1 MWFQHLAWNHV
12 CMISYLNCLV
22 FKEHCFLTSFIKSLS
37 DFCKLSVWVS
47 FYIIPH
53 SVPFVKN
60 FFEIFFI
67 ASFKATSASVQ
78 LQGFAL
84 LYLSDNDVYST
95 TNLHLCQHFFY
106 FIHIFF
112 RNTACGHNDFCSVRL
127 NGPNW
132 WFILTHRYRLSL
144 SQFTET
150 VMIESAIVATF
161 AAQKQESPDAKVSC
175 PSGCCRIILPLLYLI
190 ATSEIV

>member
-12 CMISYLNCLV
+12 CMISYLHCLV
-22 FKEHCFLTSFIKSLS
+22 FKEHCFLTGFVKSLS

-53 SVPFVKN
+53 SIPFVKN

-67 ASFKATSASVQ
+67 ASFKATSASYP

-84 LYLSDNDVYST
+84 LYLSDNDVYIT
-95 TNLHLCQHFFY
+95 TNLHLCQHFYKIFL
-106 FIHIFF
+106 IFF
-112 RNTACGHNDFCSVRL
+112 RNTACGHGDFCSVRL
-127 NGPNW
+127 NGPIW

-150 VMIESAIVATF
+150 VMV
-161 AAQKQESPDAKVSC
+161 
-175 PSGCCRIILPLLYLI
+175 
-190 ATSEIV
+190 

>member
-12 CMISYLNCLV
+12 CMISYLHCLV
-22 FKEHCFLTSFIKSLS
+22 FKEHCFLTGFVKSLS

-84 LYLSDNDVYST
+84 LYLSDNDVYIT
-95 TNLHLCQHFFY
+95 TNLHLCQHFYKIFL
-106 FIHIFF
+106 IFF
-112 RNTACGHNDFCSVRL
+112 LCLLNSDLPNTYLYGDMGVPFQARSRYFSRL
-127 NGPNW
+127 AVLKLSWGNSW
-132 WFILTHRYRLSL
+132 LTPRKLMNR
-144 SQFTET
+144 
-150 VMIESAIVATF
+150 
-161 AAQKQESPDAKVSC
+161 
-175 PSGCCRIILPLLYLI
+175 
-190 ATSEIV
+190 

>member
-12 CMISYLNCLV
+12 CMISYLHCLV
-22 FKEHCFLTSFIKSLS
+22 FKEHCFLTDFVKSLS

-67 ASFKATSASVQ
+67 ASFKAVSASVQ

-84 LYLSDNDVYST
+84 LYLSDNDIYIT
-95 TNLHLCQHFFY
+95 TNLHLCQHFYKIFL
-106 FIHIFF
+106 IFF
-112 RNTACGHNDFCSVRL
+112 
-127 NGPNW
+127 
-132 WFILTHRYRLSL
+132 
-144 SQFTET
+144 
-150 VMIESAIVATF
+150 
-161 AAQKQESPDAKVSC
+161 
-175 PSGCCRIILPLLYLI
+175 LPLINSDLPSWWRCIRSSLKITQKKQRYFAIWQKNVIIKARGAPVNGLPRI
-190 ATSEIV
+190 SC

>member
-12 CMISYLNCLV
+12 CMISYLHCLV
-22 FKEHCFLTSFIKSLS
+22 FKEHCFLTGFVKSLS

-84 LYLSDNDVYST
+84 LYLSDNDVYIT
-95 TNLHLCQHFFY
+95 TNLHLCQHFFILFTY
-106 FIHIFF
+106 FFEIQPAVITTFALSDLMALPGDLF
-112 RNTACGHNDFCSVRL
+112 LRTDTACRWAN
-127 NGPNW
+127 
-132 WFILTHRYRLSL
+132 
-144 SQFTET
+144 SQR
-150 VMIESAIVATF
+150 
-161 AAQKQESPDAKVSC
+161 P
-175 PSGCCRIILPLLYLI
+175 
-190 ATSEIV
+190 

>member
-12 CMISYLNCLV
+12 CMISYLHCLV
-22 FKEHCFLTSFIKSLS
+22 FKEHCFLTGFVKPLS

-84 LYLSDNDVYST
+84 LYLSDNDVYIT
-95 TNLHLCQHFFY
+95 TNLHLCQHFYKIFL
-106 FIHIFF
+106 IFF
-112 RNTACGHNDFCSVRL
+112 
-127 NGPNW
+127 
-132 WFILTHRYRLSL
+132 
-144 SQFTET
+144 
-150 VMIESAIVATF
+150 
-161 AAQKQESPDAKVSC
+161 
-175 PSGCCRIILPLLYLI
+175 LPLINSDLPNTSIIYTLLVGMAYTLTGTLALYWC
-190 ATSEIV
+190 ASRC

>member
-12 CMISYLNCLV
+12 CMISYLHCLV
-22 FKEHCFLTSFIKSLS
+22 FKEHCFLTGFVKSLS

-84 LYLSDNDVYST
+84 LYLSDNDVYIT
-95 TNLHLCQHFFY
+95 TNLHLCQHFYKIFL
-106 FIHIFF
+106 IFF
-112 RNTACGHNDFCSVRL
+112 LCLLNSDLPNYLFLPTSINYYAIVFRYTACGHNDFCSVRL
-127 NGPNW
+127 NGPIW
-132 WFILTHRYRLSL
+132 GGILT
-144 SQFTET
+144 Q
-150 VMIESAIVATF
+150 
-161 AAQKQESPDAKVSC
+161 
-175 PSGCCRIILPLLYLI
+175 
-190 ATSEIV
+190 

>member
-12 CMISYLNCLV
+12 CMISYLHCLV
-22 FKEHCFLTSFIKSLS
+22 FKEHCFLTSFVKSLS

-67 ASFKATSASVQ
+67 TSFKATSASVQ

-84 LYLSDNDVYST
+84 LYLSDNDVYIT
-95 TNLHLCQHFFY
+95 TNLHLCQHFYKIFL
-106 FIHIFF
+106 IFF
-112 RNTACGHNDFCSVRL
+112 LPLINSDLPNTSIIYTLLVGIAYT
-127 NGPNW
+127 
-132 WFILTHRYRLSL
+132 LTGTLSL
-144 SQFTET
+144 YWC
-150 VMIESAIVATF
+150 A
-161 AAQKQESPDAKVSC
+161 KLSPINGDMGVPFQARSRYFSRLAVLKLSWGNSWLT
-175 PSGCCRIILPLLYLI
+175 PRKLMNR
-190 ATSEIV
+190 

>member
-12 CMISYLNCLV
+12 CMISYLHCLV
-22 FKEHCFLTSFIKSLS
+22 FKEHCFLAGFCKIFIS
-37 DFCKLSVWVS
+37 FCKLSVRVS

-84 LYLSDNDVYST
+84 LYLSDNDVYIT
-95 TNLHLCQHFFY
+95 TNLHLCQHFYKIFLI
-106 FIHIFF
+106 FSSPNKFWFAELNANLSNGIHIRF
-112 RNTACGHNDFCSVRL
+112 L
-127 NGPNW
+127 
-132 WFILTHRYRLSL
+132 
-144 SQFTET
+144 
-150 VMIESAIVATF
+150 
-161 AAQKQESPDAKVSC
+161 
-175 PSGCCRIILPLLYLI
+175 
-190 ATSEIV
+190 

>member
-12 CMISYLNCLV
+12 CMISYLHCLV
-22 FKEHCFLTSFIKSLS
+22 FKEHCFLTGFVKSLS

-67 ASFKATSASVQ
+67 ASFKASSASVQ
-78 LQGFAL
+78 LQGFTL
-84 LYLSDNDVYST
+84 LYLSDNDVYIT
-95 TNLHLCQHFFY
+95 TNLHLCQHFYKIFL
-106 FIHIFF
+106 IFF
-112 RNTACGHNDFCSVRL
+112 LPIINSDLSSCLSLPSIVNIIRYVKISRNTACGHNDFCSVRL

-132 WFILTHRYRLSL
+132 WFILT
-144 SQFTET
+144 Q
-150 VMIESAIVATF
+150 
-161 AAQKQESPDAKVSC
+161 
-175 PSGCCRIILPLLYLI
+175 
-190 ATSEIV
+190 

>member
-12 CMISYLNCLV
+12 CMISYLHCLV
-22 FKEHCFLTSFIKSLS
+22 FKEHCFLTDFVKSLS

-60 FFEIFFI
+60 FLEIFFI

-84 LYLSDNDVYST
+84 LYLSDNDVYIT
-95 TNLHLCQHFFY
+95 TNLHPCQHFYKIFLIFFSSPNKFWFAEY
-106 FIHIFF
+106 ILSTINGDMGVPFQARSRYFSRLAVLKFSWDNLFIHF
-112 RNTACGHNDFCSVRL
+112 L
-127 NGPNW
+127 
-132 WFILTHRYRLSL
+132 
-144 SQFTET
+144 
-150 VMIESAIVATF
+150 
-161 AAQKQESPDAKVSC
+161 
-175 PSGCCRIILPLLYLI
+175 
-190 ATSEIV
+190 

>member
-12 CMISYLNCLV
+12 CMISYLHCLV
-22 FKEHCFLTSFIKSLS
+22 FKEHCFLTGFVKSLS
-37 DFCKLSVWVS
+37 DFCKFSVWVS

-84 LYLSDNDVYST
+84 LYLSDNDVYIT
-95 TNLHLCQHFFY
+95 TNLHLCQHFYKIFL
-106 FIHIFF
+106 IFF
-112 RNTACGHNDFCSVRL
+112 
-127 NGPNW
+127 
-132 WFILTHRYRLSL
+132 LSL
-144 SQFTET
+144 RNS
-150 VMIESAIVATF
+150 
-161 AAQKQESPDAKVSC
+161 
-175 PSGCCRIILPLLYLI
+175 ILPSTSVEVVDGKQLI
-190 ATSEIV
+190 FTLNKSADLCGIDLKLKTRFASGMMVAIGGNE

>member
-12 CMISYLNCLV
+12 CMISYLHCLV
-22 FKEHCFLTSFIKSLS
+22 FKEHCFLTGFVKSLS

-84 LYLSDNDVYST
+84 LYLSDNDVYIT
-95 TNLHLCQHFFY
+95 TNLHLCQHFYKIFL
-106 FIHIFF
+106 IFF
-112 RNTACGHNDFCSVRL
+112 
-127 NGPNW
+127 
-132 WFILTHRYRLSL
+132 
-144 SQFTET
+144 
-150 VMIESAIVATF
+150 
-161 AAQKQESPDAKVSC
+161 
-175 PSGCCRIILPLLYLI
+175 LPLLPLI
-190 ATSEIV
+190 NSDLPNTSYPLLMAIWEYSFRRCTSMRQFIYTLFVGMAYTLTGTLALYWCASRC

>member
-12 CMISYLNCLV
+12 CMISYLHCLV
-22 FKEHCFLTSFIKSLS
+22 FKEHCFLTGFVKSLS

-84 LYLSDNDVYST
+84 LYLSDNDVYIT
-95 TNLHLCQHFFY
+95 TNLHLCQHFYKIFL
-106 FIHIFF
+106 IFF
-112 RNTACGHNDFCSVRL
+112 SSPNKFWFVELPISSNIVNESRYVRV
-127 NGPNW
+127 
-132 WFILTHRYRLSL
+132 FSKYSL
-144 SQFTET
+144 RS
-150 VMIESAIVATF
+150 
-161 AAQKQESPDAKVSC
+161 
-175 PSGCCRIILPLLYLI
+175 
-190 ATSEIV
+190 